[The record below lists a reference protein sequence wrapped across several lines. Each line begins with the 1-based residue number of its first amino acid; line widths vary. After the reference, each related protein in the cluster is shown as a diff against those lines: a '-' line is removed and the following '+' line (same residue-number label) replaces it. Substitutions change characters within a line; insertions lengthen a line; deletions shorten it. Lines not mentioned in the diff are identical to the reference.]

1 MTMTDSVGDGPTDLV
16 ADPLWDDWDTPPRVP
31 AVPELHLA
39 GFDGPLDLLLDLAER
54 ERIDLSRISIIDM
67 VDQFVV
73 AMARDESRVPLERR
87 ADWLILVARL
97 LMLWSRLILPTSPEA
112 EKGVLLQT
120 RGGVWLG

>member
-1 MTMTDSVGDGPTDLV
+1 VVDDPEPSAPLP
-16 ADPLWDDWDTPPRVP
+16 DPLWDDWDTPPRV
-31 AVPELHLA
+31 AAIPELHLA